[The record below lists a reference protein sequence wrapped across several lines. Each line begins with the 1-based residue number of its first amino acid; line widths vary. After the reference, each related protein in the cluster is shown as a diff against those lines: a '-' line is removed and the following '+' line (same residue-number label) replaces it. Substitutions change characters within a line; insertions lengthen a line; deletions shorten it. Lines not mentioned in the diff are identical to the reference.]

1 MASALEIVLNSFGA
15 LLLFF
20 VNIFRKIIVL
30 ITLKSVS
37 SQLCVSL
44 SMDGYWILFLPLG
57 FSLSYFPDGA
67 LVNSFGMWIPVSNL
81 QN

>member
-1 MASALEIVLNSFGA
+1 MASVREIVLNSFGA

-20 VNIFRKIIVL
+20 VSIFRKIIVL

-44 SMDGYWILFLPLG
+44 SIDGYWTLFLPLG
-57 FSLSYFPDGA
+57 FSLSYFPDEVF
-67 LVNSFGMWIPVSNL
+67 VNSFGM
-81 QN
+81 